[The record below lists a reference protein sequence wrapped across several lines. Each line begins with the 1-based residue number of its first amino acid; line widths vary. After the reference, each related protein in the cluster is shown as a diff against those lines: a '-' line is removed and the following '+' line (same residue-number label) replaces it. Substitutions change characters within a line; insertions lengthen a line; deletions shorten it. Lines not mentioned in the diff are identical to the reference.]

1 MRVLVYPH
9 ELSVGGSQLNAV
21 ELAAAVRDLGHEVA
35 VFGVPG
41 TLAERIE
48 ELGLELVPAPGGRRR
63 PSPEVLRRLVETVK
77 ARKVDLVHGYEW
89 PPALEAWYGPQV
101 MAGVPTVATVLSMGV
116 APVLRPPIP
125 PPLSRGV
132 PPSLP
137 RSMPLLVGTEHLQ
150 RSPPRRF
157 TRVGLIEPPVDTH
170 ANHPDVPA
178 DELRKR
184 YEL

>member
-48 ELGLELVPAPGGRRR
+48 ELGLELVPAPEGRRR
-63 PSPEVLRRLVETVK
+63 PSPEGLRRLGPTVK
-77 ARKVDLVHGYEW
+77 APKVDLVHGYEW

-116 APVLRPPIP
+116 APF
-125 PPLSRGV
+125 
-132 PPSLP
+132 LP
-137 RSMPLLVGTEHLQ
+137 RSMPLLVGTEQLQ
-150 RSPPRRF
+150 PARPRRF
-157 TRVGLIEPPVDTH
+157 PRVGLIEPPVDTH
-170 ANHPDVPA
+170 ANPPDVPA